1 MNLELNNPYSPPTT
15 TSNPLPRRST
25 KRSILL
31 PTSLVTLL
39 TIAYLTFTIICLS
52 SGGVDQQAGMMLL
65 LNAPTLFLWIGL
77 LLCSNS
83 FSTLIG
89 YTTAGAQGLTLLGM
103 LIREIGEP
111 TTVLLINGIIL
122 VSQGL
127 IAGLCHWLHH
137 RANPN
142 PTA

>member
-1 MNLELNNPYSPPTT
+1 
-15 TSNPLPRRST
+15 
-25 KRSILL
+25 
-31 PTSLVTLL
+31 
-39 TIAYLTFTIICLS
+39 
-52 SGGVDQQAGMMLL
+52 MMLL

-77 LLCSNS
+77 LLCSNT

-89 YTTAGAQGLTLLGM
+89 YTTAGVQGLILFGM

-111 TTVLLINGIIL
+111 TNVLLINGIIL

-127 IAGLCHWLHH
+127 IAGICHWLHR